1 MELTRKLRGPEFEKL
16 AAKFILGDNPSTYP
30 SELIAHLYKQHPYLG
45 KYQVNI
51 SIQGQDDSQGYL
63 YGVFLVSQPS
73 DVPAPDG
80 TQQMGQVI
88 NQGQPAPDKENSVR
102 VPIIVENK
110 KAYSYDCL
118 LYTSPS
124 PRDS

>member
-51 SIQGQDDSQGYL
+51 SIH
-63 YGVFLVSQPS
+63 
-73 DVPAPDG
+73 
-80 TQQMGQVI
+80 
-88 NQGQPAPDKENSVR
+88 
-102 VPIIVENK
+102 
-110 KAYSYDCL
+110 CL
-118 LYTSPS
+118 LYTS
-124 PRDS
+124 DAADE